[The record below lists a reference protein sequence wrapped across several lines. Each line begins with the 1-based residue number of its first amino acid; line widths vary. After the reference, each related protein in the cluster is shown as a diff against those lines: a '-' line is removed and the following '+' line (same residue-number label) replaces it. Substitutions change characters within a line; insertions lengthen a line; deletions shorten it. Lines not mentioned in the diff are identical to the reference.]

1 MRVCAKVAAHDS
13 KQFQRSD
20 SAPTEAPFLFLIGSI
35 TVGFANLLW
44 DIGARHGDPVLLA
57 GLAFIE
63 PVISTSLIVLL
74 LGHAIGASDL
84 MGLAL
89 ILAAVGC
96 SLLSERLRRRLGYV

>member
-35 TVGFANLLW
+35 TVGYANLLW

-74 LGHAIGASDL
+74 LGHAIGAGDL
-84 MGLAL
+84 LGLAL

-96 SLLSERLRRRLGYV
+96 SLLSERLRRK